1 MMKIILE
8 FRGKVRLHKDFG
20 PIIEGP
26 LPFVGSFWSTANL
39 KMSLSVTMK
48 ASTFLLKVL
57 DKALITKMYSLCY

>member
-20 PIIEGP
+20 PNIEGP